1 MRAIKR
7 YAALLLIF
15 ALLLIGSALLALED
29 IIGAFIF
36 IAAGMIMT
44 HVFDAKKLLP
54 E

>member
-1 MRAIKR
+1 MKAIKR

-15 ALLLIGSALLALED
+15 ASLLVGSALLALED
-29 IIGAFIF
+29 IIGSFIF

>member
-1 MRAIKR
+1 MRTIKR

-15 ALLLIGSALLALED
+15 ASLLVGSALLALED
-29 IIGAFIF
+29 IIGSFIF

-44 HVFDAKKLLP
+44 HVFDAKNLLP

>member
-1 MRAIKR
+1 MRTIKR

-29 IIGAFIF
+29 IIGSFIF

>member
-1 MRAIKR
+1 MKAIKR

-29 IIGAFIF
+29 IIGSFIF

-44 HVFDAKKLLP
+44 HVFDNKNLLP